1 MNDCEKYTE
10 LMSQMIDGE
19 LNAEQESE
27 LRTHIASCE
36 ECRRVFEAFEGVS
49 SALADELV
57 EPPEMLAK
65 GVMFKLRNQK
75 KHRRFL
81 YGKFT
86 AMAACLALV
95 LFGAAKFGFFGGD
108 LQNISL
114 SNPAGS
120 SAAYGAAQSVDGAG
134 TSTGS
139 TAKTGGKVSREQ
151 LKKGVKLKKTDDGT
165 IYQLG
170 FPIQNVQLLEGA
182 KPEEVAKEPARLL
195 DAKLVEIYDG
205 TWYSDAELAEKNSA
219 QTDTR
224 TEIKND
230 RIATVMDA
238 ETLDRIDALLTAVP
252 DATTELT
259 IENRDFTNSDPVCT
273 IYLPADKADEST
285 APAASGDTA
294 DGNDRTAVSDGGDGR
309 TNAFRESLESVKNSI
324 LNKSDDTK
332 ASPAP
337 SPDVSGSTD
346 KTESKP
352 KQQHDLKISVYYSG
366 GEIWC
371 VVERADTESD
381 TDVKKTAA
389 GDVESD
395 KTAQTAKPAETAQPS
410 PSSSPAAGENTAG
423 TGVGRPFDRI
433 LYRAIGTPDK
443 LNALLKEL
451 RDKGD
456 VMLKSP

>member
-238 ETLDRIDALLTAVP
+238 ETLDKIDALLTAVP

-273 IYLPADKADEST
+273 IYLPADQADET
-285 APAASGDTA
+285 FGRDPAHDGIINQHHAFSLDHRTYGVQLDADRVLSHFLRRGNERASDVLVLDEPKRVRNSRGPRVA
-294 DGNDRTAVSDGGDGR
+294 DGRVQARVRHADHDVGIDRM
-309 TNAFRESLESVKNSI
+309 
-324 LNKSDDTK
+324 
-332 ASPAP
+332 
-337 SPDVSGSTD
+337 
-346 KTESKP
+346 
-352 KQQHDLKISVYYSG
+352 
-366 GEIWC
+366 
-371 VVERADTESD
+371 
-381 TDVKKTAA
+381 
-389 GDVESD
+389 
-395 KTAQTAKPAETAQPS
+395 
-410 PSSSPAAGENTAG
+410 
-423 TGVGRPFDRI
+423 
-433 LYRAIGTPDK
+433 
-443 LNALLKEL
+443 LL
-451 RDKGD
+451 R
-456 VMLKSP
+456 